1 MNGEFR
7 KDPCS
12 GSTYISFVK
21 RVLTCSNSG
30 EEGEKK
36 LLIRRLSLTTRIGIG
51 RGGSKKLAGAT
62 RTGIGDRA
70 KLYYMLEMISGRNK
84 RYFGKLLESQYYTVT
99 RNLPIYF

>member
-12 GSTYISFVK
+12 GSIYISFVK

-30 EEGEKK
+30 RREKK
-36 LLIRRLSLTTRIGIG
+36 TADSTSVVDHQNWNRS
-51 RGGSKKLAGAT
+51 GSKKLAGAT

-99 RNLPIYF
+99 RDLPIYF

>member
-1 MNGEFR
+1 MRGGGMNGEFR

-12 GSTYISFVK
+12 GSIYISFVK

-51 RGGSKKLAGAT
+51 REAKSWLARQG
-62 RTGIGDRA
+62 
-70 KLYYMLEMISGRNK
+70 
-84 RYFGKLLESQYYTVT
+84 
-99 RNLPIYF
+99 